1 MASEVGVINRA
12 LIELGQK
19 RIVART
25 DTSTEAVTMDALFD
39 DVRDTLLRSHQWNF
53 ATKRLKLAR
62 SANTPSH
69 EFDYQYPVPSDWL
82 RTVEVSSSDAGGTD
96 IRYKMGYDATDTLV
110 FLCDATELWLTY
122 IAQVT
127 DVASWGPDFR
137 TVLSY
142 ELAKAATITL
152 KNSRALRD
160 DFRRDAQAAW
170 TRATG
175 TDAIEDMPDRR
186 PDGSW
191 TTSRGGGQYPRN
203 YWPR

>member
-53 ATKRLKLAR
+53 ATKRIKLAR

-170 TRATG
+170 ARATG
-175 TDAIEDMPDRR
+175 TACDRDWETR
-186 PDGSW
+186 VSVA
-191 TTSRGGGQYPRN
+191 S
-203 YWPR
+203 